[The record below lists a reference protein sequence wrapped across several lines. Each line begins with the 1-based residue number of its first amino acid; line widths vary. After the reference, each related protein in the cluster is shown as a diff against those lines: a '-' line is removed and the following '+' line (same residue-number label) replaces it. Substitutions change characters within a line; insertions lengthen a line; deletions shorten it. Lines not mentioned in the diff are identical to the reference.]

1 MSVGAYQPFDTLV
14 DILYRRAQQHPEALA
29 YRFLPTGELAEP
41 AVTRSYGELAERA
54 RAIGARLQAEARPG
68 DRVLLLYPPG
78 LDYLEGFFGCLS
90 AGVVPVP
97 AYPPDL
103 SRIERSMPRLSA
115 ILSDCQCQLVLTTRA
130 LHAVAESLFPLSPQ
144 LAALRWLATDDLPA
158 VAAGDWR
165 APAIRADDL
174 AFLQYTSGSTGDP
187 KGVMLTHR
195 NLLANLRLMQEVVQL
210 GAELNMVLWLPPYHD
225 MGLIGGLLQTLYT
238 GGRCTFF
245 SPLDFLARPVRWLRA
260 ISHYRANIS
269 PAPNFAFELCARK
282 VREADKVGLDL
293 RSWIIAPNGAEPIR
307 AETLERFQ
315 DAFQSCGFV
324 PQAHA
329 PGYGLA
335 EATLV
340 VSAAMRG
347 SGMRATVFDE
357 AALSRGRAEVA
368 PVGRRLVSCGAVRGG
383 QRVLIVDPQTRSALG
398 EDAVGEIWIQ
408 GDCVAT
414 GYWDKPAVNAE
425 IFGARLADSGE
436 GPWLR
441 SGDLGFLHAGELYIA
456 GRRKDL
462 LILRGRN
469 HYPQDL
475 EVTAE
480 RAQAGIR
487 PGCVAAFAI
496 ERAGEESLGL
506 AAELDG
512 RARPAVDAVVAA
524 LCEAMAAAHDVAVAA
539 IWLVAPGGLP
549 KTSSGKLQRYA
560 CRELAESGALD
571 VLHHWER
578 PRLPPAAAQ
587 DDEPAEGGGRT
598 GDGAPSG
605 PPVPRPASP
614 VLREPAA
621 AAAAA
626 DPDEAELRQLL
637 IDWLVRELKVP
648 PATLSASAQFGQLGV
663 DSVAAV
669 SLLNALEQR
678 LGRKLSTSLIWN
690 HPTVGELARYLAAS
704 AGAEP
709 SALQLDVQ
717 PVAPRAEYPLSFTE
731 EYLLTLIE
739 HQPRQEAYNLF
750 VPLRIVGPLDAAA
763 LEAAWGA
770 LIQRQDNLRTAF
782 LRRDGTPVRRV
793 LDAVPFHLEQEDLS
807 ALPADSRDAAVL
819 RACAALRH
827 VHFDLARPPL
837 LSVRLIRLAAEES
850 LVLISIS
857 HLVSDAWGLGV
868 MRRELEALYQAALGG
883 EARPLPALTLRAA
896 DFAVAT
902 EAAFREL
909 RARGR
914 AAFPPYPAEDF
925 RFPYDYPLPPSPSI
939 EGRFRIFPIDEAM
952 TARLESAGQAHGFSP
967 AMACLVAFQS
977 ALHRLTR
984 REQVM
989 FAVVQGNR
997 RVQAM
1002 RDVVAHVVYSEM
1014 FCGDVRGAPPYLS
1027 LLDQARRFTLEERIP
1042 QQIRTLL
1049 AAPPAMRILFNFQNF
1064 AAADRGAPSRFTLA
1078 RELNVFPYLFD
1089 SYDLLLQIF
1098 PMGTSLFC
1106 NAVYRSEVI
1115 RAETIES
1122 IIKLFGQALTELATD
1137 PRSRF
1142 AL

>member
-1 MSVGAYQPFDTLV
+1 MSVRAHHPFDTLV
-14 DILYRRAQQHPEALA
+14 DILHHRALQHPEALA
-29 YRFLPTGELAEP
+29 YRFLPTGELADP
-41 AVTRSYGELAERA
+41 VVTRSYGELAERA

-78 LDYLEGFFGCLS
+78 LDYLEGFFGCLVG
-90 AGVVPVP
+90 GVVAVP

-103 SRIERSMPRLSA
+103 SRIERSMPRLNA

-144 LAALRWLATDDLPA
+144 LAALRWLTTDDLPA
-158 VAAGDWR
+158 AAADWR

-210 GAELNMVLWLPPYHD
+210 GAEFNMVLWLPPYHD

-269 PAPNFAFELCARK
+269 PAPNFGFELCARK

-293 RSWIIAPNGAEPIR
+293 SSWIIAPNGAEPIR

-315 DAFQSCGFV
+315 DTFQSCGFV

-347 SGMRATVFDE
+347 SGMRAAVFDE
-357 AALSRGRAEVA
+357 SMLSEGRAKVA

-383 QRVLIVDPQTRSALG
+383 QRVSIVDPKTRSLLG

-408 GDCVAT
+408 GDCVAS

-425 IFGARLADSGE
+425 IFGARLSDSGE

-441 SGDLGFLHAGELYIA
+441 SGDLGFFHAGELYIA

-475 EVTAE
+475 ELSAE

-524 LCEAMAAAHDVAVAA
+524 LCEAMAAAHDIAVAA
-539 IWLVAPGGLP
+539 IWLVAPGSLP

-560 CRELAESGALD
+560 CRELIERGVLD

-578 PRLPPAAAQ
+578 PQLPPAAAH
-587 DDEPAEGGGRT
+587 DDEPAGGE
-598 GDGAPSG
+598 APSG
-605 PPVPRPASP
+605 PTAPQPAGA
-614 VLREPAA
+614 VLSEPAREPAGV
-621 AAAAA
+621 AAAA
-626 DPDEAELRQLL
+626 DPTAELQQLL

-648 PATLSASAQFGQLGV
+648 PTALSADAQFGQLGV

-678 LGRKLSTSLIWN
+678 LGRKLSTSLIWS
-690 HPTVGELARYLAAS
+690 HPTIGELARYLAAS
-704 AGAEP
+704 AEAEVP
-709 SALQLDVQ
+709 ALQLDVK

-731 EYLLTLIE
+731 EYLFTLIE
-739 HQPRQEAYNLF
+739 RQPRQEAYNLF
-750 VPLRIVGPLDAAA
+750 VPLRVLGPLDAAA
-763 LEAAWGA
+763 LEAAFRA
-770 LIQRQDNLRTAF
+770 LIQRQDNLRTGF
-782 LRRDGTPVRRV
+782 LRRDGRLVRRV
-793 LDAVPFHLEQEDLS
+793 LDAVPFQLEQTDLS
-807 ALPADSRDAAVL
+807 ALPAESRDAAVR
-819 RACAALRH
+819 RACAELRH
-827 VHFDLARPPL
+827 VHFDLAEPPL
-837 LSVRLIRLAAEES
+837 LSVRLLRLSAEES

-868 MRRELEALYQAALGG
+868 MRRDLEALYQTALRG

-902 EAAFREL
+902 EEAFRDL
-909 RARGR
+909 RARGK

-925 RFPYDYPLPPSPSI
+925 RFPYDHPLPPSPSI
-939 EGRFRIFPIDEAM
+939 EGRFRIFQIDEALA
-952 TARLESAGQAHGFSP
+952 ARLEGAGQAHGFSP

-984 REQVM
+984 KEQVM

-1027 LLDQARRFTLEERIP
+1027 LIEQARRFTLEERIS

-1064 AAADRGAPSRFTLA
+1064 AAADRGAPSRFALA
-1078 RELNVFPYLFD
+1078 RELNVFPYMFD

-1106 NAVYRSEVI
+1106 NAVYRFEVI

-1122 IIKLFGQALTELATD
+1122 IIKLFCQALTELATE